1 MLTQSGKGKGNALKC
16 GFEASTGDI
25 IVTLDAD
32 GSTDPAELS
41 KFTEPLLQGYDFAKG
56 TRLAQGRPPTM
67 AFHRWIG
74 NMLIVGFAN
83 LLFKTHYTD
92 MCSGYNAF
100 WRTCLNRLHFS
111 GEGYEDEPL
120 MYTRAVKAKLK
131 VTEVPCRYNSRLVGE
146 SKSPALRQAWKSL
159 KTIFREWLVQ
169 DNFELLDRF
178 QRQFLP
184 FETIVVR
191 VLRYL
196 P

>member
-1 MLTQSGKGKGNALKC
+1 MDSSKHITQTC
-16 GFEASTGDI
+16 VPD
-25 IVTLDAD
+25 
-32 GSTDPAELS
+32 
-41 KFTEPLLQGYDFAKG
+41 
-56 TRLAQGRPPTM
+56 TM
-67 AFHRWIG
+67 RFGARVSIG
-74 NMLIVGFAN
+74 CTFL
-83 LLFKTHYTD
+83 
-92 MCSGYNAF
+92 
-100 WRTCLNRLHFS
+100 